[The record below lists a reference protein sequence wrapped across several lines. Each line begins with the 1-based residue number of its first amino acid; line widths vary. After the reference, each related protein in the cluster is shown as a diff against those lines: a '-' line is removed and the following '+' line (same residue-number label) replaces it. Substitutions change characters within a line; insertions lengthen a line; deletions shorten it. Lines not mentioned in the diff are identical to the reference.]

1 LAKDRVWGQ
10 AVLFDAN
17 QNKEPPYFVAF
28 LAFFLWVLA
37 STQLNAQVA
46 GGTLSGRI
54 TSTTGAPIA
63 NARLTIKN
71 TANGDTKIIAANQ
84 DGSFALPNLSPGIFE
99 ITASAPSFAD
109 ARTTV
114 TLTAGTDRRADI
126 VMHTK
131 SSTGDG
137 EGGASGVS
145 GVVSSKSVTDLPLNG
160 RSASDLA
167 ALEPGVATARTQS
180 TGQAQRGFGTQMT
193 ISGGRPRQN
202 DSRLDGISVN
212 DYVNGPPGSALGVN
226 LGSDAVE
233 QFTVLSSNYPAQ
245 FGRSSGGIIG
255 ASTRSGT
262 KDFHG
267 NAFEYIRNSAFDARN
282 FFDTAKPAFHRNQF
296 GGSIGGPVVKDGAFF
311 FADYEGLRQSQGIT
325 QVDTVP
331 SQAARNGHLCAP
343 PNCSA
348 TSTVAVDAQA
358 ARFLK
363 AFYPLPNGALLCP
376 FPSCAAG
383 TGDTGIFTFA
393 GQTVTPE
400 NYFTTKID
408 HTFSARDALSGTYM
422 FDSGTVRQ
430 PDELDN
436 KRTGYDSRRQFFALH
451 ESHTFSPR
459 LLNSLRLGINRVVA
473 TTGLTFASG
482 NPSAADAS
490 FGTVPGRNAAGITV
504 PGLTAFVGGLGAI
517 GSYHFHWTS
526 IQAYNDISFTRG
538 SHTLKFGGGME
549 RIRDNILATSDPNG
563 VFSFNSLSDF
573 LTNHPFFLSA
583 GIPSTISERGFR
595 QTIVGAYLQDDW
607 HWKQNV
613 TINLGL
619 RYEMATV
626 TTEVHGHLTVL
637 RQLTDATPHLG
648 DPLFSNS
655 TTRNFE
661 PRVGFS
667 WDPFRDGKSTLSG
680 GFGIFDVL
688 PLPYVSQFNELFSAP
703 FYDLGSATNLPA
715 GSFPNTAFNI
725 VAGSS
730 NTFRQAYFEPH
741 PHRNYIMQWNLTA
754 QREVAA
760 DFNVRIGYVG
770 SRGVHQPV
778 RVEDA
783 DIVLP
788 PTLTPQGYLWPS
800 PAGSGTRLNLNSG
813 RITAAFWEGNSFYD
827 ALQVQ
832 VKKKIGRGL
841 QIEASYTWGKTIDT
855 SSGSL
860 VGDEYSNSISSPL
873 WFDTKLNRELADFNV
888 AHNLEVNYTWDFG
901 TPKVASAFGSWAL
914 GGWQLGGVF
923 EASTGVP
930 FTPGFAGDTLGVKS
944 TDPNIDVPN
953 LVGGSGCGALM
964 NPGNPLHYIET
975 QCFGVPSSTPAIAAN
990 CVNVVNID
998 PVTGNPTPDPR
1009 TCLNLRGNLGRNT
1022 LIGPGLLNFD
1032 LSLFKNNY
1040 IKRISDSFNVQFR
1053 AEFFNILNRTNF
1065 APPLDNRNVFDS
1077 RGHPIANAGLITA
1090 TQTPSRQIQFALKVI
1105 W

>member
-1 LAKDRVWGQ
+1 MP
-10 AVLFDAN
+10 FDAN
-17 QNKEPPYFVAF
+17 HNRDLPNFAKSLVLVLCF
-28 LAFFLWVLA
+28 LA
-37 STQLNAQVA
+37 SSQLNAQVA
-46 GGTLSGRI
+46 GGILSGRI
-54 TSTTGAPIA
+54 TSATGARIS
-63 NARLTIKN
+63 NARVTIKN
-71 TANGDTKIIAANQ
+71 TATGDTKAIAAKE

-99 ITASAPSFAD
+99 ITVSAPDFAD

-114 TLTAGTDRRADI
+114 TISAGMDSRADI
-126 VMHTK
+126 VMHTE
-131 SSTGDG
+131 SSTGPG

-267 NAFEYIRNSAFDARN
+267 NAFEYIRNSTFDARN

-296 GGSIGGPVVKDGAFF
+296 GGSIGGPVVKDGTFF

-343 PNCSA
+343 PDCSK
-348 TSTVAVDAQA
+348 TSTVVVDAQA
-358 ARFLK
+358 AGFLE
-363 AFYPLPNGALLCP
+363 AFYPPPNGALLCP
-376 FPSCAAG
+376 FSSCAAG

-408 HTFSARDALSGTYM
+408 HTFSARDALAGTYM

-436 KRTGYDSRRQFFALH
+436 KRTGYDSRRQFFALN
-451 ESHTFSPR
+451 ETHTFSPR
-459 LLNSLRLGINRVVA
+459 LVNSFRFGINRVVA

-482 NPSAADAS
+482 NPRAADSS

-538 SHTLKFGGGME
+538 SHIFKFGGGIE

-583 GIPSTISERGFR
+583 GIPSTISGRGFR
-595 QTIVGAYLQDDW
+595 QSIAGAYLQDDW
-607 HWKQNV
+607 RWRQNV

-626 TTEVHGHLTVL
+626 PTEVQGKLTVL
-637 RQLTDATPHLG
+637 RHLTDAQPVCGVLLPG
-648 DPLFSNS
+648 RCSAAGPLFSNP
-655 TTRNFE
+655 TLRNFE
-661 PRVGFS
+661 PRVGLS

-688 PLPYVSQFNELFSAP
+688 PLPYVIQFNELFSAP

-715 GSFPNTAFNI
+715 GSFPSTAFNI

-760 DFNVRIGYVG
+760 DFSVRIGYVG

-841 QIEASYTWGKTIDT
+841 QIEGSYTWGKTIDT

-860 VGDEYSNSISSPL
+860 VGDEYANSISSPL
-873 WFDTKLNRELADFNV
+873 WFDMKLNRGLADFNV
-888 AHNLEVNYTWDFG
+888 AHNLEVNYTWDLG
-901 TPKVASAFGSWAL
+901 TPKLASAFGSWAL

-953 LVGGSGCGALM
+953 LVGGSGCGSLV
-964 NPGNPLHYIET
+964 NSGNPLHYIKT
-975 QCFGVPSSTPAIAAN
+975 QCFGVPSSVPAIAAN

-998 PVTGNPTPDPR
+998 PVTGNPAPDPR
-1009 TCLNLRGNLGRNT
+1009 TCLNLRGDLGRNT

-1032 LSLFKNNY
+1032 FSVFKNNY
-1040 IKRISDSFNVQFR
+1040 IKKISDIFNLQFR
-1053 AEFFNILNRTNF
+1053 AEFFNVLNRANF

-1077 RGHPIANAGLITA
+1077 SGHPIANAGLITS